1 MELNIFKNIL
11 DLVTFLNKSNVSKMS
26 QPPRPTTTCLFLPVF
41 LPALLFLWRH
51 LAISI
56 LVVEEPYQAEGQDQE
71 GDDDQHKASYVQDQ
85 DHRLHGGCGV
95 HGSSKLNMP
104 AYSV

>member
-1 MELNIFKNIL
+1 MIN
-11 DLVTFLNKSNVSKMS
+11 
-26 QPPRPTTTCLFLPVF
+26 QPPPPTCLFLPVF
-41 LPALLFLWRH
+41 LQTPLFFWRH

-56 LVVEEPYQAEGQDQE
+56 LVVEEPEQAEGQDQE
-71 GDDDQHKASYVQDQ
+71 GDDDQHKASYVKDQ
-85 DHRLHGGCGV
+85 EYCLHGGCGV

>member
-1 MELNIFKNIL
+1 MIN
-11 DLVTFLNKSNVSKMS
+11 
-26 QPPRPTTTCLFLPVF
+26 QPPPPTCLFHPVF
-41 LPALLFLWRH
+41 LSALLLLKRH

-56 LVVEEPYQAEGQDQE
+56 LVVEEPEQAEGQDQE

-85 DHRLHGGCGV
+85 DHCLHGGCGV